1 LRPSVTIKT
10 SGSKQTIHLTAQVS
24 SGQTVDVGTVT
35 FTIVGIGSVTVNVS
49 STGKA
54 TANFVI
60 PANIA
65 AGSYKI
71 IAVYNG
77 ADDFGSSDSDP
88 FGDGTLTVKKK

>member
-35 FTIVGIGSVTVNVS
+35 FTIVGIGTVTVAVGP
-49 STGKA
+49 TGA
-54 TANFVI
+54 ASANFVV
-60 PANIA
+60 PAKIA
-65 AGSYKI
+65 AGSYRI

-77 ADDFGSSDSDP
+77 DDDFAGSSSDP
-88 FGDGTLTVKKK
+88 AADGDLTVKKK